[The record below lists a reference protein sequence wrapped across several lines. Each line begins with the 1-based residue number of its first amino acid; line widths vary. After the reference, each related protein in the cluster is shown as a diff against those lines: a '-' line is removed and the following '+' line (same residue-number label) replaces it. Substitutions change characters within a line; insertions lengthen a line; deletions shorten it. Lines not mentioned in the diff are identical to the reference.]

1 MSTGPKT
8 DVEIQIEY
16 DDRFERRIEAGK
28 PFADTGIRMH
38 VGDTVLAGTD
48 DDFLV
53 SEFVVTLCRKLC
65 DAVEDI
71 VAGRPVEVPFHATS
85 YAWTFEPAGDG
96 AVRVTSSSE
105 EASPPVERRALA
117 EVLVQTAEE
126 LLAYIY
132 DTNPRLEDH
141 AQIKEL
147 RESMAEAREIL
158 DGNA

>member
-1 MSTGPKT
+1 MI
-8 DVEIQIEY
+8 ELQIEY

-85 YAWTFEPAGDG
+85 YAWTFEPAGDE
-96 AVRVTSSSE
+96 AVRVTSSSA

-117 EVLVQTAEE
+117 EALVRTAEE
-126 LLAYIY
+126 LLAYVR
-132 DTNPRLEDH
+132 DANPRLENH
-141 AQIKEL
+141 AQIEEL
-147 RESMAEAREIL
+147 HGSVAKARKIL
-158 DGNA
+158 DDDP